1 MSADSSEKT
10 HLKIDELAETLDAE
24 RRRSYPPV
32 HKWDPENVGEIDIRI
47 AADGTWYHEGDP
59 ILRHELVKL
68 FSTVL
73 RKDDDGRHYLVTP
86 VERLAIKVDVA
97 PLYVSEMYRE
107 GEGADQTLV
116 FRTHTGDVAPLDD
129 DHPLDVRVDAESG
142 EPTPLI
148 LVRDSLQGILA
159 RSVFY
164 DLVDI
169 AEEREVDGVAVQ
181 GVMSAGKFRVIGR
194 TDGKPLD

>member
-1 MSADSSEKT
+1 VNGVSPDKN
-10 HLKIDELAETLDAE
+10 HLRIDQLAETLDAE
-24 RRRSYPPV
+24 ARKSYPPV
-32 HKWDPENVGEIDIRI
+32 HLWDPANVGEIDIRI

-59 ILRHELVKL
+59 ILRPALVRL

-86 VERLAIKVDVA
+86 AERLAIEVDVA

-107 GEGADQTLV
+107 GEGDDQTLV
-116 FRTHTGDVAPLDD
+116 FRTHTGDVAPLDEA
-129 DHPLDVRVDAESG
+129 HPLRVPVDPETG
-142 EPTPLI
+142 EPTPLV
-148 LVRDSLQGILA
+148 LVRDRLEGILA

-169 AEEREVDGVAVQ
+169 AEEREIDGVAVQ
-181 GVMSAGKFRVIGR
+181 GVMSAGRFHVIGR
-194 TDGKPLD
+194 SDGRPLD